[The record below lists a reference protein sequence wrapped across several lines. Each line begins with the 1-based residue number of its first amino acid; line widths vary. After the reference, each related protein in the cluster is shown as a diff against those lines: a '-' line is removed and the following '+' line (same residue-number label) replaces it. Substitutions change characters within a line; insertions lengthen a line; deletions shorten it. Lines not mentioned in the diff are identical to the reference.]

1 MRHLKRGQV
10 WTDHVAE
17 LRPGAVLCALLD
29 TSGERRESMVTVR
42 VTTPLRGVVL
52 APHGGVPG
60 EQMERVDVALRVVLS
75 L

>member
-1 MRHLKRGQV
+1 MRQLKRGQV

-17 LRPGAVLCALLD
+17 LCPGAALCALLN
-29 TSGERRESMVTVR
+29 TSGERRESLVTVR

-52 APHGGVPG
+52 APHGDVPG
-60 EQMERVDVALRVVLS
+60 EQMERVDVALRAVLS